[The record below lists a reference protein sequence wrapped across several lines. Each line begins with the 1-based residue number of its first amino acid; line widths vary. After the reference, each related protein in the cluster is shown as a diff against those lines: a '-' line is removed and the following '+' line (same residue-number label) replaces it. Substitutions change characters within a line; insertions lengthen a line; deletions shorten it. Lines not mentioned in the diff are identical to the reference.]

1 MNIVYHIAFGIHLL
15 CVIAILALLLTQVKK
30 SPKKLNPG
38 VVHATL
44 TALVAG
50 IVMVG
55 LYEKVNVDE
64 VANHTKFGVKGLV
77 IAVILTLGYKNVK
90 KPVLKSSVWAAM
102 LGLTVL
108 NVLVAYLWK

>member
-1 MNIVYHIAFGIHLL
+1 MNAIYYTAFAIHIL
-15 CVIAILALLLTQVKK
+15 CVIAILGMLLSQVKK

-50 IVMVG
+50 LVMVG
-55 LYEKVNVDE
+55 LFTKVNPDE
-64 VANHTKFGVKGLV
+64 VLNHTKFGIKGLV
-77 IAVILTLGYKNVK
+77 ILVILGLGYSNVK
-90 KPVLKSSVWAAM
+90 KSELKNSVWSAM

-108 NVLVAYLWK
+108 NVLIASLWN